1 MTSPCTA
8 RGPRHE
14 KSPNRFHSTAR
25 TIAAD
30 TVVRDVPTRRFLAIP
45 RPRPPLL
52 ENCSESRSGAWA
64 RLPRSAAPRQT
75 LGPQATPTPL
85 SLSGSAV
92 RALRSPEPAPHVSVA
107 AFVSSVPSSC
117 RDQLARAQPHP
128 LRLRPLSIQGL
139 AALDAVT
146 RRLRQK
152 ADQLPRAPGLAPLLA
167 PPLSSPRLWAPAP
180 ACRGM
185 VPPNQVGC
193 TAPHPC
199 RELPSSR
206 NRHSGSP
213 RCSALPPSRAAPWH
227 AAHNCVPGVRTRLQ
241 FLVPKGRC
249 LFGSWVGVSLIPTSC
264 MNETLPGA
272 IRPADE
278 HGALAGH
285 RVPCAQGR
293 SLPGSRHQAL
303 RRAEV
308 GCYEPAPVQRRWAP
322 RQPRARPPKTIA
334 PCQAQAVP
342 ASRGD
347 AGQEQGRS
355 KTARD
360 AAGRRGGGD
369 GCERGGIAGP
379 RVVLLG
385 KE

>member
-1 MTSPCTA
+1 MTIPCTA

-107 AFVSSVPSSC
+107 ASASSVPSSC

-167 PPLSSPRLWAPAP
+167 PLFALNGRHAFQGFPLTWPRA
-180 ACRGM
+180 
-185 VPPNQVGC
+185 VPP
-193 TAPHPC
+193 
-199 RELPSSR
+199 RETCPRRCLPSTLTTFH
-206 NRHSGSP
+206 NYTPHT
-213 RCSALPPSRAAPWH
+213 AL
-227 AAHNCVPGVRTRLQ
+227 
-241 FLVPKGRC
+241 
-249 LFGSWVGVSLIPTSC
+249 
-264 MNETLPGA
+264 
-272 IRPADE
+272 
-278 HGALAGH
+278 
-285 RVPCAQGR
+285 
-293 SLPGSRHQAL
+293 
-303 RRAEV
+303 
-308 GCYEPAPVQRRWAP
+308 
-322 RQPRARPPKTIA
+322 
-334 PCQAQAVP
+334 
-342 ASRGD
+342 
-347 AGQEQGRS
+347 
-355 KTARD
+355 
-360 AAGRRGGGD
+360 
-369 GCERGGIAGP
+369 
-379 RVVLLG
+379 
-385 KE
+385 